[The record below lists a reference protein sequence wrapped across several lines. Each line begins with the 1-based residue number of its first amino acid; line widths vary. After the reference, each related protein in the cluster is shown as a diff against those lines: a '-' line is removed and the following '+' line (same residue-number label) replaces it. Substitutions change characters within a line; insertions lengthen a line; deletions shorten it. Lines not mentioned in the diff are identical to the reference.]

1 MNLKDCPKER
11 IALYNIADKLQ
22 NIAIHKSTENIEG
35 ILPMLDEL
43 QEQLK
48 AIKVQLDRK
57 EPTLE

>member
-57 EPTLE
+57 